1 MDDARDA
8 RDARDDL
15 FAGLRVERTR
25 RDDGRY
31 VIYFSWPQE
40 GPPPSERPGADRAS
54 AARSQPWNVSSGP
67 PDERDPR
74 V

>member
-1 MDDARDA
+1 MDEA

-15 FAGLRVERTR
+15 FAGLRVERVV

-31 VIYFSWPQE
+31 VIYFSWPE
-40 GPPPSERPGADRAS
+40 ERSSPSERAGTAATS
-54 AARSQPWNVSSGP
+54 AGSSQPWNVSSGP
-67 PDERDPR
+67 PDEREPR